1 MEELVKKARSGGMTK
16 EELNELLKVYD
27 DGSGASDDMEYGNPE
42 TGITHTSTGQSK
54 LRRFIMWHVV
64 LRVLCDGIIVGGLH
78 VNILVNKEA
87 VEFYLC
93 GIKFMVSASPGM
105 VTVSTSS
112 ATVELVRANSWY
124 SGITSEPIRNKD
136 KEFAEFSFEA
146 EAEMRELKA

>member
-1 MEELVKKARSGGMTK
+1 MEELVKKAPSGGMTK
-16 EELNELLKVYD
+16 EELNEILLAYD
-27 DGSGASDDMEYGNPE
+27 EGG
-42 TGITHTSTGQSK
+42 
-54 LRRFIMWHVV
+54 FIMWHVV